1 MKLSLLF
8 VFALYLDAPS
18 QVNADSSVNADPSIR
33 FSDYKAQKWLVNN
46 DHVALWTK
54 NMLLTAYE
62 TEIMNIESREIEALL
77 RRDTS
82 ALRKIWCR
90 DFTLDDTN
98 NSQVMSSNNPLPF
111 YVSLHRLIE
120 GLTKIEN
127 IVSTHGYETYQ
138 LLKPNGKPVPPVR
151 RSFSH
156 MWIQK
161 HGEWTLL
168 TKSH

>member
-1 MKLSLLF
+1 MKLSLVF
-8 VFALYLDAPS
+8 VFALCLDATS
-18 QVNADSSVNADPSIR
+18 QVTTDSSVNTGRSIR
-33 FSDYKAQKWLVNN
+33 FSDYKAQKRIVSN
-46 DHVALWTK
+46 DKVALWTE
-54 NMLLTAYE
+54 NMVLTAYE
-62 TEIMNIESREIEALL
+62 TEIMNMESREIEALL

-82 ALRKIWCR
+82 SLRKIWSR

-98 NSQVMSSNNPLPF
+98 NGQVMSSNNPLPF

-127 IVSTHGYETYQ
+127 IVSAHGYETYQ
-138 LLKPNGKPVPPVR
+138 LLKPNGKPAPPVR

-156 MWIQK
+156 MWIRK
-161 HGEWTLL
+161 NGEWTLL